1 MLKEA
6 DFFFLEILITPKNKK
21 KHTESITIKSG
32 NNRKEKTFMM

>member
-21 KHTESITIKSG
+21 NIQRASQQNQGTI
-32 NNRKEKTFMM
+32 EKKRHL